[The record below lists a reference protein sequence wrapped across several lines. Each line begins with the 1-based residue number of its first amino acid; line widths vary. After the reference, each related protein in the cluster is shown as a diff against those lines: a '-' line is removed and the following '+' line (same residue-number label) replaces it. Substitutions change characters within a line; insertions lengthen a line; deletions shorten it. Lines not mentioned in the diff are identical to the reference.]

1 MKIVGIGDLFIPAAY
16 IEKGFA
22 PMREKGHTLEVLDW
36 PLKGFDELQ
45 NYNLLVETLGCEA
58 LRPPECVFELCC
70 DADVIIT
77 QFCPVN
83 HELVNAC
90 PNLKAIGVLRSGTE
104 NVCSEYAAS
113 RGIAVLNVPGR
124 NAEAVSDYA
133 VGMMICEARNIAR
146 GHRGIMRN
154 QWIRDYSNSGNIP
167 DLPGRTVGLIG
178 CGAVGLKVARKLS
191 GFDMRIIGYDPY
203 ANAEACRA
211 AGVELVA
218 LEALMTEAD
227 FVSLHARLTEQ
238 NRHLINAQM
247 LALMKRT
254 AYLINTSRAGLIDE
268 AALVDALKERRIA
281 GAALD
286 VYEHEPLQPDD
297 PLLSLDNVTLTPHM
311 AGGSNDAFYNTPA
324 LLCSRMEVELSKKSR
339 LEMSGH

>member
-1 MKIVGIGDLFIPAAY
+1 MKIVGIGDLFIPAMY
-16 IEKGFA
+16 IERGFA
-22 PMREKGHTLEVLDW
+22 PMREKGWTVDVLDW

-45 NYNLLVETLGCEA
+45 NYNLLVETQGCDA
-58 LRPPECVFELCC
+58 LRPPECVFELCR

-83 HELVNAC
+83 RELVDAC

-104 NVCSEYAAS
+104 NVCCDYAAEK
-113 RGIAVLNVPGR
+113 GIAVFNAPGR
-124 NAEAVSDYA
+124 NADSVSDFT

-146 GHRGIMRN
+146 GHRGIMNN
-154 QWIRDYSNSGNIP
+154 QWIRDYSNEGQIP

-178 CGAVGLKVARKLS
+178 CGAIGLKVAKKLS

-203 ANAEACRA
+203 ANAEVCRHY
-211 AGVELVA
+211 GVELVE
-218 LEALMTEAD
+218 LDELMAQAD

-238 NRHLINAQM
+238 NQHLINAEK
-247 LALMKRT
+247 LALMKPT

-268 AALVDALKERRIA
+268 AALVDALKAGKIA

-286 VYEHEPLQPDD
+286 VYEHEPPQPDD
-297 PLLSLDNVTLTPHM
+297 PLLALDNVTLTPHM
-311 AGGSNDAFYNTPA
+311 AGGSNDAFYNTPI
-324 LLCSRMEVELSKKSR
+324 LLCGRMENWFSAQA
-339 LEMSGH
+339 